1 MIRFLLLA
9 YPRAWRLRYGE
20 ELAQLVE
27 DSGFSPRVALD
38 LLGAG
43 LTERRRTLQSSLTG
57 GIDVVVG
64 PAWRHPLAF
73 AAIAMAVLT
82 PVTLFVVGSI
92 LTYQLGIDFLRGPLE
107 AISAGQSGAGRLV
120 DLGLVLSPAVA
131 LLLAALP
138 LVRFGINTSATGR
151 EAVLS
156 VRLKAA
162 NALIGLVALVI
173 GGVLVWHVVFES
185 VMERGA

>member
-20 ELAQLVE
+20 ELTQLVQ
-27 DSGFSPRVALD
+27 DGGFSPRIALD
-38 LLGAG
+38 VFVAG
-43 LTERRRTLQSSLTG
+43 LAERRRSIKSSLTG
-57 GIDVVVG
+57 GIAVVVG

-92 LTYQLGIDFLRGPLE
+92 LTYQLGVDFLRGPLE
-107 AISAGQSGAGRLV
+107 AIGAGQSGAGRLV

-138 LVRFGINTSATGR
+138 LIRFGVQTSDAGR
-151 EAVLS
+151 EAVLG

-162 NALIGLVALVI
+162 NALIGLLALVI
-173 GGVLVWHVVFES
+173 GGVLVWHIVFES
-185 VMERGA
+185 VIERGG

>member
-43 LTERRRTLQSSLTG
+43 LTERRRSVDSSLTG
-57 GIDVVVG
+57 GIDVIVG

-82 PVTLFVVGSI
+82 PVTLFVAGSI
-92 LTYQLGIDFLRGPLE
+92 LTYQVGIDFLRGPLE
-107 AISAGQSGAGRLV
+107 AMSVGQSGAGRLV
-120 DLGLVLSPAVA
+120 DLGLVLSPALA
-131 LLLAALP
+131 LILAALP
-138 LVRFGINTSATGR
+138 MIRFGVHTSATGR
-151 EAVLS
+151 EAVLG

-162 NALIGLVALVI
+162 NTLIGLLALAI
-173 GGVLVWHVVFES
+173 GGLLAWHIVFES